1 MGEQILEKSNDVD
14 QNRETVQWA
23 KERLV
28 GVDESLD
35 KDLDQVEQIL
45 ASTMR
50 LDLQQKEEVIKRLR
64 STQQRVNER
73 FDELVSYFYES
84 K

>member
-50 LDLQQKEEVIKRLR
+50 LNIQQKEEVIKRLR